1 MWEHKW
7 EVDSLTY
14 PMLLTW
20 AYYAR
25 THDRRIFSSR
35 LHDAMRRIVATYAC
49 EQRHAECS
57 HYHYPGTPTGG
68 VPYTGMIWGAFRPSD
83 DSVTY
88 GFNIPQQMGA
98 LIALEDL
105 GTLAV
110 IGFNDT
116 QLAAQAA
123 ALHVAVAAGIDRYGS
138 VYNFRYGWIYAFEV
152 DGRGRS
158 IEMDDAN
165 MPNLL
170 SIPLYGFLRADD
182 PRYLATRRFVLSKDN
197 PYYYEGKYATGLGS
211 PHTPKGWIWPLG
223 IITRG
228 LTALTAHETLTALLT
243 LSVTDGA
250 DGLIHESFDPNA
262 FEHYTRAD
270 FGWGNA
276 MYAELLF
283 RSAAG
288 FASPSLWPQTVTVVD
303 RRMPHTPQIVGT
315 LAQIENIAELISAFE
330 RDVPM
335 QALRLGE

>member
-1 MWEHKW
+1 MDTCGHRTRSPEHLIDPYANAFTAGYRVWEHKW

-165 MPNLL
+165 MPN
-170 SIPLYGFLRADD
+170 
-182 PRYLATRRFVLSKDN
+182 
-197 PYYYEGKYATGLGS
+197 
-211 PHTPKGWIWPLG
+211 
-223 IITRG
+223 
-228 LTALTAHETLTALLT
+228 
-243 LSVTDGA
+243 
-250 DGLIHESFDPNA
+250 
-262 FEHYTRAD
+262 
-270 FGWGNA
+270 
-276 MYAELLF
+276 
-283 RSAAG
+283 
-288 FASPSLWPQTVTVVD
+288 
-303 RRMPHTPQIVGT
+303 
-315 LAQIENIAELISAFE
+315 
-330 RDVPM
+330 
-335 QALRLGE
+335 